1 MESACS
7 LQVCHDI
14 LFKYLVVTAKDI
26 EKFRNT
32 QGCMEDERSVS
43 VALPKSTKNTTLA
56 IYINKLKHKNNIKN
70 ELNIIVTINI

>member
-14 LFKYLVVTAKDI
+14 LFKYLVVMAIDI

-32 QGCMEDERSVS
+32 QGCMEDERSV
-43 VALPKSTKNTTLA
+43 ALPECTKNTTLA
-56 IYINKLKHKNNIKN
+56 IYIKN
-70 ELNIIVTINI
+70 